1 MSRVPKDASCFHCL
15 SVEEIRDEVTKV
27 TSAISVAAAGTGEQ
41 LQFDDSISMQDITV
55 RGPFESDVLEF
66 KKQVEAPVQMDG
78 HAFFQLVQHL
88 PSANPAATEPPA
100 QLTTPPP
107 STDTPANV
115 SDFQHNAAGRCDLR
129 SIFEVAG
136 ISDAD
141 LQRWID
147 NGDIAD
153 DAIDILNDPDCQLPL
168 Q

>member
-1 MSRVPKDASCFHCL
+1 ML
-15 SVEEIRDEVTKV
+15 
-27 TSAISVAAAGTGEQ
+27 
-41 LQFDDSISMQDITV
+41 
-55 RGPFESDVLEF
+55 
-66 KKQVEAPVQMDG
+66 
-78 HAFFQLVQHL
+78 FFQLVQHL

-168 Q
+168 QSTFSEERSRAAAAEQMQALREP